1 MSNLK
6 PIGSE
11 KLTGQNKLN
20 RIMEIARFNEVIP
33 QSINETAKSEYSV
46 SLADG
51 HNYQIVREKQGYIIK
66 KTISESGTD
75 YLEPMKNR
83 KYYSSYSQA
92 FKRLNLVAGELN
104 RLNENEEGV
113 SLYGEQKKFVLKTPK
128 PEMPEAPVA
137 PPMAPPMAPPAVP
150 TPELPPAPDMGD
162 EGMDMGDEGMDMG
175 DEGMDMGDEGMDMG
189 GNDSE
194 EQVSFKTIQKLTGK
208 LTQKI
213 RVLDNEE
220 GMTSED
226 IKYVINMVLSSL
238 ELGSLSEEDK
248 EDIMSKFEEQ
258 EEDFG
263 DDMGGDDMD
272 GEDLTDDS
280 EVENIQSDMDI
291 PVEGEMDE
299 DMYGSFG
306 NMKRKDFKGDNYYDE
321 NDRAAKD
328 FDIMGIGGDDFDT
341 EEFDTFQKLYD
352 KYGDKQPFFNKRDGE
367 RMFDKYKEMTGKP
380 FKVKTRKGEME
391 EGDMYG
397 SFGNMSRSDYKGDKY
412 YDEKN
417 KFAKSDDVYG
427 IGGDDFDTE
436 EFDTFQKLHD
446 KYGDKQSWF
455 NKRDGERM
463 FDKYK
468 EMTGKPFK
476 VKTRKVENGAIFDSI
491 FGESKV
497 DKVISKYFEV
507 SKKEINEGKEKQ
519 VQKTLKIKSDVKKI
533 MESVVKM
540 TETIEQEL
548 ASKKYL
554 EKNPNTKFIG
564 ITIKKNLVF
573 ENNGKQVKIS
583 PNGLLV

>member
-128 PEMPEAPVA
+128 PEMPEAPVS
-137 PPMAPPMAPPAVP
+137 PPMAPPAVP
-150 TPELPPAPDMGD
+150 TPELPPAPDMSDEGMDMGDEGMDMGD

-189 GNDSE
+189 GNDNE

-213 RVLDNEE
+213 RVLDSEK

-248 EDIMSKFEEQ
+248 EDIMSKFEDQ

-263 DDMGGDDMD
+263 GDMGGDDMD

-291 PVEGEMDE
+291 PIE
-299 DMYGSFG
+299 S
-306 NMKRKDFKGDNYYDE
+306 
-321 NDRAAKD
+321 
-328 FDIMGIGGDDFDT
+328 
-341 EEFDTFQKLYD
+341 
-352 KYGDKQPFFNKRDGE
+352 
-367 RMFDKYKEMTGKP
+367 
-380 FKVKTRKGEME
+380 EME
-391 EGDMYG
+391 EEDYG
-397 SFGNMSRSDYKGDKY
+397 
-412 YDEKN
+412 
-417 KFAKSDDVYG
+417 
-427 IGGDDFDTE
+427 
-436 EFDTFQKLHD
+436 
-446 KYGDKQSWF
+446 
-455 NKRDGERM
+455 
-463 FDKYK
+463 
-468 EMTGKPFK
+468 
-476 VKTRKVENGAIFDSI
+476 NGAIFDSI

-564 ITIKKNLVF
+564 ITNKKNLVF

-583 PNGLLV
+583 PNGLLVWAI